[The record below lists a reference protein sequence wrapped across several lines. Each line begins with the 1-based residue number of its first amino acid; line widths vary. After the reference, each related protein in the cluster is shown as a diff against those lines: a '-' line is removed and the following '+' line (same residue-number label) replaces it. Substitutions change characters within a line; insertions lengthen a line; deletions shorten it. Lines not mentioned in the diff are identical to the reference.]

1 MACMTTSSA
10 ASFDGSIGAKPPSS
24 PTAVERPILLSTFF
38 SAWNTS
44 TPMRSPSGKV
54 SAPIGTTM
62 NSCASTLFDAWAPP
76 FRMFIIGTGST
87 RAIGPPR

>member
-1 MACMTTSSA
+1 M
-10 ASFDGSIGAKPPSS
+10 GAKPPSS
-24 PTAVERPILLSTFF
+24 PTAVERPILPRTFL

-54 SAPIGTTM
+54 SAPMGTTM
-62 NSCASTLFDAWAPP
+62 NSCASTLLDAWAPP
-76 FRMFIIGTGST
+76 LRMFIIGTGST

>member
-1 MACMTTSSA
+1 MTTSSA
-10 ASFDGSIGAKPPSS
+10 ASLDGSIGANPPSS
-24 PTAVERPILLSTFF
+24 PTAVESPILLSTFF

-44 TPMRSPSGKV
+44 TPMRRPSGKL

-62 NSCASTLFDAWAPP
+62 NSCASTLFEAWAPP
-76 FRMFIIGTGST
+76 FRMFIIGTGIT

>member
-1 MACMTTSSA
+1 M
-10 ASFDGSIGAKPPSS
+10 GSIGAKPPSS
-24 PTAVERPILLSTFF
+24 PTAVDNPILPRTFF

-44 TPMRSPSGKV
+44 TPMRSPSGNV

-62 NSCASTLFDAWAPP
+62 NSWASTLLEAWAPP
-76 FRMFIIGTGST
+76 FRMFIIGTGRT

>member
-1 MACMTTSSA
+1 M
-10 ASFDGSIGAKPPSS
+10 
-24 PTAVERPILLSTFF
+24 
-38 SAWNTS
+38 
-44 TPMRSPSGKV
+44 
-54 SAPIGTTM
+54 GTTM